1 MSIAI
6 YIKSESCDSYLYSYD
21 KGTPEVEIKDD
32 LEIDL
37 DLLRPISEYRVQ
49 TSDSES
55 PSTETRIEI
64 IMAEIFKKS
73 WERDY
78 E

>member
-49 TSDSES
+49 TSSSES

-73 WERDY
+73 WERDD